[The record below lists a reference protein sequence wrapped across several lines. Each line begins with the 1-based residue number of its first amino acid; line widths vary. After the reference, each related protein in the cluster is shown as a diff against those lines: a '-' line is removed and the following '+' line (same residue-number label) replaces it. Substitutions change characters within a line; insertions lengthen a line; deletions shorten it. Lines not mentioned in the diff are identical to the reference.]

1 MRPHL
6 LPRLAL
12 LLALTGCSFSST
24 APRLTLQD
32 LLETPTILVV
42 SNRLVVLEPAL
53 WRDLM
58 PGPGPG
64 VRPLIARI
72 RVPEDAGAVTLSQV
86 WVINGTEVWSADLDR
101 VAGANDWMAQGGPE
115 WGPGVNVEVVVQV
128 HLPDRR
134 TARVRL
140 SAVPITA
147 AY

>member
-1 MRPHL
+1 MRPHTL
-6 LPRLAL
+6 ARLAL

-42 SNRLVVLEPAL
+42 SNRLVALEPSL

-58 PGPGPG
+58 PGPGPS
-64 VRPLIARI
+64 VRPLTARVH
-72 RVPEDAGAVTLSQV
+72 VPADAGAIVLTQI
-86 WVINGTEVWSADLDR
+86 WVINGAEVWSAGLSR
-101 VAGANDWMAQGGPE
+101 VPGTEDWMAQGGPE
-115 WGPGVNVEVVVQV
+115 WGPGVSVEVVVQV
-128 HLPDRR
+128 RLPDRR